1 MSVVRLAK
9 RYATGLWE
17 YALSLHENETIVKEM
32 KSLIDIINQNKDFQF
47 FLKSPI
53 IETHK
58 KINIVNEIFKSFS
71 PTSRNFITLVV
82 RHKREND
89 LLEIAQQVLE
99 LYDVYN
105 GIQRVEIISA
115 IPLDQETV
123 SKILNSFPKINQ
135 EKAIIENKID
145 ASLIGGYILR
155 MGDQQIDASVKSE
168 LTNIQKKLSNK
179 IF

>member
-1 MSVVRLAK
+1 MSVVKLAK

-17 YALSLHENETIVKEM
+17 YALSLNEGEAIVKEM
-32 KSLIDIINQNKDFQF
+32 HSLTDLIRQSKDLQF

-53 IETHK
+53 IETPK
-58 KINIVNEIFKSFS
+58 KVQIINEIFKSFS

-82 RHKREND
+82 KHKREND

-99 LYDVYN
+99 LYDKYN
-105 GIQRVEIISA
+105 GIQRVEIVSTFL
-115 IPLDQETV
+115 LDKETT
-123 SKILNSFPKINQ
+123 SQILNTYPKINQ

-145 ASLIGGYILR
+145 ESLIGGYILR
-155 MGDQQIDASVKSE
+155 IDDQQIDASVKSE
-168 LTNIQKKLSNK
+168 LNNIQKKLSNK

>member
-17 YALSLHENETIVKEM
+17 YALSLHESETIVKEM

-115 IPLDQETV
+115 VPLDQETV

-135 EKAIIENKID
+135 EKAIIKNKID

>member
-9 RYATGLWE
+9 RYASGLWE
-17 YALSLHENETIVKEM
+17 YALSVHESETIIKEM
-32 KSLIDIINQNKDFQF
+32 KSLIDIIKQNKDFQF

-53 IETHK
+53 IETLK
-58 KINIVNEIFKSFS
+58 KVKIVNEIFKSFS
-71 PTSRNFITLVV
+71 PISRNFITLVV
-82 RHKREND
+82 KHKREND
-89 LLEIAQQVLE
+89 LLEIAEQVLE

-115 IPLDQETV
+115 IPLDQETTN
-123 SKILNSFPKINQ
+123 KILNSYPKINQ
-135 EKAIIENKID
+135 DKAIIENKID
-145 ASLIGGYILR
+145 GSIIGGYILR
-155 MGDQQIDASVKSE
+155 MDDQQIDASVKSE